1 MIELGSK
8 IMKEVRNQS
17 IVMGGIV
24 AVEVFISKVNREV
37 G

>member
-1 MIELGSK
+1 MIGLGSN
-8 IMKEVRNQS
+8 IIKEVCSKS